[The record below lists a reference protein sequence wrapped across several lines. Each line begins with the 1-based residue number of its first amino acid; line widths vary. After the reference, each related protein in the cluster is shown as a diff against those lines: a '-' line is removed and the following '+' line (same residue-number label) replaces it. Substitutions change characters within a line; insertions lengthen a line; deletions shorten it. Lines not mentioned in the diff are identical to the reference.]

1 MTVHQLPVTTR
12 RSRAI
17 VGLAVALVALIAACG
32 DDDSKGSPA
41 TTAAATSE
49 PSATSESTDDGG
61 DLSEGATV
69 LALMA
74 AAELEPELDAEQL
87 ACIDEVFDGADL
99 SEFGDTFDPFG
110 DYVSD
115 DAMARTGQMFD
126 DCLDAE
132 ARIEIVF
139 ASMTTSEL
147 GTTEQ
152 MQCSAEKFDQLV
164 LDAGN
169 YEELLTVEIDVSEEM
184 FDAFEGCGIDM
195 GGTSDGSDD
204 ESAGGCEAEQLTIET
219 AIEVYFVENAADAE
233 GWEDLYPELLSEDP
247 SERWELDFDSD
258 GVPFVVGIG
267 DCAGYGA

>member
-17 VGLAVALVALIAACG
+17 VGLAAALVALTVACG

-41 TTAAATSE
+41 TTTAATSE
-49 PSATSESTDDGG
+49 PSATSESTDGADIP
-61 DLSEGATV
+61 EGMFV

-87 ACIDEVFDGADL
+87 ACIDEVFEGADL
-99 SEFGDTFDPFG
+99 SEFSETFDPFG

-195 GGTSDGSDD
+195 GGTSDG
-204 ESAGGCEAEQLTIET
+204 
-219 AIEVYFVENAADAE
+219 
-233 GWEDLYPELLSEDP
+233 
-247 SERWELDFDSD
+247 
-258 GVPFVVGIG
+258 
-267 DCAGYGA
+267 

>member
-1 MTVHQLPVTTR
+1 MSLHNLPVTTR

-17 VGLAVALVALIAACG
+17 VGLAVALVALTAACG
-32 DDDSKGSPA
+32 DDDKGSSA

-49 PSATSESTDDGG
+49 PSVTTESTDDGG

-87 ACIDEVFDGADL
+87 ACIDEVFDGVDL
-99 SEFGDTFDPFG
+99 GEFDDTFDPFG
-110 DYVSD
+110 DYPSD
-115 DAMARTGQMFD
+115 DAMTRTGQMFD
-126 DCLDAE
+126 DCLDAA
-132 ARIEIVF
+132 ARIEIVA

-147 GTTEQ
+147 GTAEQ
-152 MQCSAEKFDQLV
+152 VQCSAEKFDQLV
-164 LDAGN
+164 LAAGN
-169 YEELLTVEIDVSEEM
+169 YEELLTVEIDITEQL
-184 FDAFEGCGIDM
+184 FDALEECGIDM
-195 GGTSDGSDD
+195 GGASDGNDD

-233 GWEDLYPELLSEDP
+233 GWEDLYPELLVEDP

-267 DCAGYGA
+267 ECAGYGA